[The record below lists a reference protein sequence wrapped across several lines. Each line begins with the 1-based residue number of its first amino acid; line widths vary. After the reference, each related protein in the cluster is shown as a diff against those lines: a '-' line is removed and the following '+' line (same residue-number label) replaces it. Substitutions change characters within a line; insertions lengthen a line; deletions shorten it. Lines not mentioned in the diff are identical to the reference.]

1 VRRLQGSA
9 GQTNVEW
16 LAVMACVVAIV
27 VGVITTIPKVGTS
40 IVATAR
46 AAVCKVGGMSCGG
59 SGQGNGLDPNAPT
72 SGPAIGA
79 HPRNVGAGLPFPGSV
94 SVTIDPSKSGST
106 NDDPDDKGPKAG
118 YKVGVSAKFERS
130 TSPCSIDGT
139 GTPTVTLATTADIK
153 VTAGVNGEAKGVG
166 ASITGSVGNTT
177 SYNIKTDPGTA
188 DKIENHDVPPPNPAD
203 PRSIP
208 PGSSIILNKDAYKGV
223 DGGVTYHNITA
234 ELGYKDGR
242 RVSSAVQRIDD
253 STVRV
258 TVGDTDFIENT
269 LGVKVGTD
277 DVNAGIS
284 IGNGFQ
290 DGKAR
295 SVDLDISTPEGWQ
308 AYQNFI
314 GAGTLPA
321 QDAPGT
327 SNPTTST
334 SDVSTHTDT
343 ITGKLGPLGGTAGGT
358 TVVGQI
364 VETKHPDGS
373 SETTAFS
380 RRGDAVVAT
389 EYDRDP
395 SGKIV
400 GQHYA
405 LQLENVDHYY
415 VDGYQQL
422 TGHSGESGSNRD
434 LTLSYS
440 AADLDAMQR
449 YAADQ
454 ILAAQRGK
462 GGPFSDGGTP
472 EQLKAY
478 LSEHPGA
485 EGLAPAGGVTG
496 QFILAAMAGA
506 KEPSD
511 VLVAL
516 MNSGLG
522 SSTGVVD
529 FLMHFYYGELKARH
543 DLGSNDKS
551 SPLPGG
557 YANRPKGC

>member
-1 VRRLQGSA
+1 
-9 GQTNVEW
+9 
-16 LAVMACVVAIV
+16 
-27 VGVITTIPKVGTS
+27 
-40 IVATAR
+40 
-46 AAVCKVGGMSCGG
+46 
-59 SGQGNGLDPNAPT
+59 
-72 SGPAIGA
+72 
-79 HPRNVGAGLPFPGSV
+79 V

-106 NDDPDDKGPKAG
+106 NDDPDYKGPKAG
-118 YKVGVSAKFERS
+118 YKVGITAKFERS
-130 TSPCSIDGT
+130 TSPCTIDGT

-153 VTAGVNGEAKGVG
+153 VTGGVNGEAKGIG

-188 DKIENHDVPPPNPAD
+188 DQIENHEVPPPNPAD

-208 PGSSIILNKDAYKGV
+208 QGSSIILNKDAYKGV

-242 RVSSAVQRIDD
+242 RVSSAVQRVDGN
-253 STVRV
+253 TVRI
-258 TVGDTDFIENT
+258 TVGDTDFVENT

-321 QDAPGT
+321 QGAAGT

-334 SDVSTHTDT
+334 SDTSTHTDSGT
-343 ITGKLGPLGGTAGGT
+343 IKIGPIGGTSGGT
-358 TVVGQI
+358 TVTGQI

-380 RRGDAVVAT
+380 RRGDVVAAT
-389 EYDRDP
+389 EYDRDA
-395 SGKIV
+395 SGNII
-400 GQHYA
+400 GEHYA
-405 LQLENVDHYY
+405 LQMENVDHDY
-415 VDGYQQL
+415 VGGYQQVS
-422 TGHSGESGSNRD
+422 GHSGEDGSNRD
-434 LTLSYS
+434 LTLNYS
-440 AADLDAMQR
+440 APDLTAMSND
-449 YAADQ
+449 AADQ
-454 ILAAQRGK
+454 ILAGQRGMN
-462 GGPFSDGGTP
+462 GSPFEDGGTRD
-472 EQLKAY
+472 QLRAY
-478 LSEHPGA
+478 LADNPDGA
-485 EGLAPAGGVTG
+485 GLAPTGGVTG
-496 QFILAAMAGA
+496 QFILAAMARA

-516 MNSGLG
+516 QNSGLG
-522 SSTGVVD
+522 SSTGVAE
-529 FLMHFYYGELKARH
+529 FLMNFYYGTLRARKT
-543 DLGSNDKS
+543 LGSSDTG

-557 YANRPKGC
+557 YVNRPQGC